1 MVPQKSGRA
10 LLIGFGILS
19 LIFIGL
25 LKSGCPSGIF
35 VISFLLFITGF
46 LVSGIFTFASLIGVK
61 DQKTVVSPL
70 YAADLLGG
78 CVGSL
83 VGSLVLI
90 PFFGM
95 ELSAI
100 MMTVLALAAL
110 FIL

>member
-1 MVPQKSGRA
+1 M
-10 LLIGFGILS
+10 LIGFGILS

-70 YAADLLGG
+70 YAADLLAG
-78 CVGSL
+78 C

>member
-46 LVSGIFTFASLIGVK
+46 LVSG
-61 DQKTVVSPL
+61 
-70 YAADLLGG
+70 
-78 CVGSL
+78 
-83 VGSLVLI
+83 
-90 PFFGM
+90 
-95 ELSAI
+95 AI

>member
-83 VGSLVLI
+83 VLI

>member
-1 MVPQKSGRA
+1 M
-10 LLIGFGILS
+10 LIGFGILS

-83 VGSLVLI
+83 VLI
-90 PFFGM
+90 PFFG